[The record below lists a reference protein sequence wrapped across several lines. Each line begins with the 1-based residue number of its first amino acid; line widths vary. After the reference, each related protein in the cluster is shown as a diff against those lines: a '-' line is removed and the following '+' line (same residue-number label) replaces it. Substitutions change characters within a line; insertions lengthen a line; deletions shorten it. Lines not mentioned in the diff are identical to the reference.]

1 MNEYSCIVTIRVLV
15 TGGRGYPGRATVA
28 RMLAYIQ
35 TLFPGISPG
44 AFVLV
49 HGDCKYR
56 RADGTIDYDRSADQL
71 AAQEADRL
79 GWQIDPHEVTREAY
93 ARHGRHAP
101 ILRNEHMIALGADIC
116 AAFPGGK
123 GTKHCREAAAAAG
136 IRVITVAEL
145 P

>member
-15 TGGRGYPGRATVA
+15 TGGRAYPNRAVVA
-28 RMLAYIQ
+28 RMLAHIQ

-44 AFVLV
+44 EFVLV

-79 GWQIDPHEVTREAY
+79 GWQIEAHEVTREAY
-93 ARHGRHAP
+93 ARHGRPAP
-101 ILRNEHMIALGADIC
+101 RLRNEHMVALGAHIC
-116 AAFPGGK
+116 AAFPGGQ
-123 GTKHCREAAAAAG
+123 GTKHCRETAEAAG
-136 IRVITVAEL
+136 IPVLTVAGL